1 MKKVEIKE
9 QTPSSSTGSMDT
21 NRSGLRAC
29 VDWVGVT
36 LKNLHSLEEI
46 SQILQIPFDDFEIR
60 EVGYQGYKSS
70 ASYGSILV
78 MWEPPENTVG
88 MGVHVEMSGQA
99 CREYEKLF
107 NYEMSWSSFFALI
120 MNFEHKFSRL
130 DLALDDFKGYF
141 TIEKAINKAKEG
153 CVTAHRI
160 QKARVFEEF
169 YLEDGSNCGHT
180 FYIGKSD
187 WMVRFYDKF
196 QERLNKGVE
205 MNDDVTFWNRYEI
218 QLRNDFATAAAKVL
232 AFESYSTGQFIQ
244 SFFKSKIDF
253 KVKNNKD
260 KNRSRWK
267 SCKWWIDFLGDV
279 EPLELSQVAPDPTI
293 PRIND
298 WIERQVKTSLATLS
312 YAFDDNPILL
322 DYFLEKGKEQMSKSN
337 YRVADEFKD
346 DKVLKSLYLR
356 DMKEYLKEKKRTFSP
371 PQGNNTLK

>member
-1 MKKVEIKE
+1 MKTVKINVP
-9 QTPSSSTGSMDT
+9 TPSSSTGSMDT
-21 NRSGLRAC
+21 TQSGLRAC

-36 LKNLHSLEEI
+36 LKNLHTLNEI
-46 SQILQIPFDDFEIR
+46 SQILQIPESDFELR
-60 EVGYQGYKSS
+60 EVGYQGYTKS
-70 ASYGSILV
+70 ATYGSIMV
-78 MWEPPENTVG
+78 MWEPPANTVG

-107 NYEMSWSSFFALI
+107 NFEMTWSSFFALI

-141 TIEKAINKAKEG
+141 TIEKAINKAKDG

-169 YLEDGSNCGHT
+169 YLEDGANCGRT

-187 WMVRFYDKF
+187 WMVRFYDKY

-205 MNDDVTFWNRYEI
+205 MDDSITFWNRYEI
-218 QLRNDFATAAAKVL
+218 QLRNEFATACARVL
-232 AFESYSTGQFIQ
+232 AFESYSTGEFIKA
-244 SFFKSKIDF
+244 FFKSKIDF
-253 KVKNNKD
+253 KIKNKND

-267 SCKWWIDFLGDV
+267 SCKWWEDFLKDI
-279 EPLELSQVAPDPTI
+279 EPLELTQVAPDPTI

-312 YAFDDNPILL
+312 YAFDGNPVLME
-322 DYFLEKGKEQMSKSN
+322 YFLEKGKEQMSRAN
-337 YRVADEFKD
+337 YRIADEFKND
-346 DKVLKSLYLR
+346 TILKSLYLR
-356 DMKEYLKEKKRTFSP
+356 DMKDYLKEKNALTPYDEKSIR
-371 PQGNNTLK
+371 L